1 MSYKTIELRHSDVC
15 HALMLLGDLSPDVN
29 DKRGIMA
36 KVAERLKAR
45 VESGAIEQVAR
56 GRYRMRV
63 RRQEKR

>member
-1 MSYKTIELRHSDVC
+1 
-15 HALMLLGDLSPDVN
+15 
-29 DKRGIMA
+29 MA